1 MTVIKFRRDTSA
13 NWTSIN
19 PIPAQGEPCYETDTG
34 KLKIGNGSD
43 TYTALPY
50 VSDDGGAAD
59 LPIASTTTLG
69 GIKVGDN
76 LTITADGTLSASAA
90 GTTDYTQLENKPQIN
105 SVELAGNKTLD
116 DLGIQ
121 AKGDYLT
128 ALPDNAV
135 TTDTEQ
141 TITGKKSLPL
151 STTLGRFSFGVEGF
165 DDSIGK
171 MIWTLDN
178 GDTAGLDISRYH
190 WYGFL
195 RNGQKVWYIEQD
207 DTNNVQTWTADKKN
221 IRIRTSGGSALKVI
235 GKNDG
240 VDLELTNDTGA
251 FSFLR
256 SKDVDGNTI
265 TFSDGVLKANIPSVN
280 IATADTV
287 GTVKPD
293 NTTITVNSEG
303 TISMVGTIPTK
314 TSELENDSGFLTEA
328 PTPTNM
334 VTTDTTQT
342 ISGSKTFTKSIT
354 TTSIYPSDEITF
366 NSASTSRY
374 INNVDSIAGGYHAE
388 NGYLT
393 FKGTTTLQG
402 DDKLVLDG
410 RNGGITLQADS
421 GKLITAN
428 NILLCSAG
436 LYSDAMISTA
446 GKSIIA
452 ANADKS
458 VSVGQYQYNTIL
470 NNPVVAYTSTTN
482 SSIYFSNYLGNKT
495 KDCITYDNGAIE
507 IYAASGTAGT
517 TEGTSFRVTDL
528 MKTDILAVDF
538 NGNITGNGKTYIN
551 SENIDTT
558 YMKWDTANKKLTVDT
573 AAVAHLAMPS
583 NTSVDLTLGA
593 SGTTY
598 TAPAGGYFTANTS
611 SSYTG
616 WFKIASIC
624 AQGSTPNGHQ
634 FACSCATRNGES
646 PKVWYSFSS
655 GDTSAIIFK
664 FVYANGTVP
673 ST

>member
-50 VSDDGGAAD
+50 VLDDGD
-59 LPIASTTTLG
+59 T
-69 GIKVGDN
+69 
-76 LTITADGTLSASAA
+76 A

-105 SVELAGNKTLD
+105 SVELTGNKTLD

-141 TITGKKSLPL
+141 AITGKKSLPL

-195 RNGQKVWYIEQD
+195 RNGSKVWYIEQD
-207 DTNNVQTWTADKKN
+207 DTNNIQTWVADKKN
-221 IRIRTSGGSALKVI
+221 IRIRTGGGSALKVI

-240 VDLELTNDTGA
+240 VDLELTNGTGA

-256 SKDVDGNTI
+256 SKDVDGSTI

-280 IATADTV
+280 AATANTV

-366 NSASTSRY
+366 NSTSTSRY

-388 NGYLT
+388 NGYIT

-452 ANADKS
+452 ANTDKS

-482 SSIYFSNYLGNKT
+482 SSIYFSNFLGNKT
-495 KDCITYDNGAIE
+495 KDCITYNNGAIE

-528 MKTDILAVDF
+528 KKTDILAVDF

-551 SENIDTT
+551 SGNIDTT

-583 NTSVDLTLGA
+583 STSVNLTLGA
-593 SGTTY
+593 SGTSY
-598 TAPAGGYFTANTS
+598 TAPTDGYVSVSAT

-616 WFKIASIC
+616 WIKVDTRPGCYGYANGGQFLTN
-624 AQGSTPNGHQ
+624 TPVVKDVN
-634 FACSCATRNGES
+634 F
-646 PKVWYSFSS
+646 KVWYSFSS
-655 GDTSAIIFK
+655 GDASALQYTFI
-664 FVYANGTVP
+664 YCNGTVP

>member
-50 VSDDGGAAD
+50 ASDDGG
-59 LPIASTTTLG
+59 G
-69 GIKVGDN
+69 
-76 LTITADGTLSASAA
+76 A
-90 GTTDYTQLENKPQIN
+90 GTSDYAELTNKPQIN
-105 SVELAGNKTLD
+105 SVELTGNKTLD

-141 TITGKKSLPL
+141 VITGKKSLPL
-151 STTLGRFSFGVEGF
+151 STTLGRLSFKADGF
-165 DDSIGK
+165 DDNSGK
-171 MIWTLDN
+171 LIWTLDS
-178 GDTAGLDISRYH
+178 GQSAALQISRYN
-190 WYGFL
+190 YFGFL
-195 RNGQKVWYIEQD
+195 LNDSENWSIRND
-207 DTNNVQTWTADKKN
+207 DTNKVQTWSAAQTN
-221 IRIRTSGGSALKVI
+221 IVIKTSRGNGLKVV

-240 VDLELTNDTGA
+240 RDLELTNTQGDFT
-251 FSFLR
+251 FLR
-256 SKDVDGNTI
+256 SKDVDGSTI

-280 IATADTV
+280 VATADAV

-293 NTTITVNSEG
+293 NTTIAVNSEG

-366 NSASTSRY
+366 NSTSTSRY
-374 INNVDSIAGGYHAE
+374 INNVDSIAGGYQSE

-393 FKGTTTLQG
+393 FKGTTTLTG
-402 DDKLVLDG
+402 DNKLVLDG

-446 GKSIIA
+446 GKSVIA
-452 ANADKS
+452 ANTDKS

-470 NNPVVAYTSTTN
+470 NNPVVAYTSTSN
-482 SSIYFSNYLGNKT
+482 SSIYFSNYQGNKT
-495 KDCITYDNGAIE
+495 KDCITYNNGAIE

-593 SGTTY
+593 SGTSY
-598 TAPAGGYFTANTS
+598 TAPADGYVSVSAT

-616 WFKIASIC
+616 WIKVDTRPGCYGYANGGQFLTN
-624 AQGSTPNGHQ
+624 TPVIKGTN
-634 FACSCATRNGES
+634 F
-646 PKVWYSFSS
+646 KVWYSFSS
-655 GDTSAIIFK
+655 GDASALQYTFI
-664 FVYANGTVP
+664 YCNGTVP

>member
-50 VSDDGGAAD
+50 ASDDGG
-59 LPIASTTTLG
+59 G
-69 GIKVGDN
+69 
-76 LTITADGTLSASAA
+76 A
-90 GTTDYTQLENKPQIN
+90 GTSDYAELTNKPQIN
-105 SVELAGNKTLD
+105 SVELTGNKTLD

-141 TITGKKSLPL
+141 VITGKKSLPL
-151 STTLGRFSFGVEGF
+151 STTLGRLSFKADGF
-165 DDSIGK
+165 DDNSGK
-171 MIWTLDN
+171 LIWTLDS
-178 GDTAGLDISRYH
+178 GQSAALQISRYN
-190 WYGFL
+190 YFGFL
-195 RNGQKVWYIEQD
+195 LNDSENWSIRND
-207 DTNNVQTWTADKKN
+207 DTNKVQTWSAAQTN
-221 IRIRTSGGSALKVI
+221 IVIETSRGNGLKVV

-240 VDLELTNDTGA
+240 RDLELTNTQGDFT
-251 FSFLR
+251 FLR

-280 IATADTV
+280 VATADTV

-293 NTTITVNSEG
+293 NTTIAVNSEG

-328 PTPTNM
+328 PVPTNM

-366 NSASTSRY
+366 NSTSTSRY
-374 INNVDSIAGGYHAE
+374 INNVDSIAGGYHVE

-393 FKGTTTLQG
+393 FKGTTILQG
-402 DDKLVLDG
+402 DNKLVLDG
-410 RNGGITLQADS
+410 RDGGITLQAAS

-452 ANADKS
+452 ANTDKS

-482 SSIYFSNYLGNKT
+482 SSIYFSNFQGNKT
-495 KDCITYDNGAIE
+495 KDCITYNNGAIE

-551 SENIDTT
+551 SGNIDTT

-573 AAVAHLAMPS
+573 TAVAHLAMPS

-593 SGTTY
+593 SGTQY
-598 TAPAGGYFTANTS
+598 TAPADGYVSVSAT

-616 WFKIASIC
+616 WIKVDTRPGCYGYANGGQFLIN
-624 AQGSTPNGHQ
+624 TPVTKGTN
-634 FACSCATRNGES
+634 F
-646 PKVWYSFSS
+646 KVWYSFSS
-655 GDTSAIIFK
+655 GNASALQYTFI
-664 FVYANGTVP
+664 YCNGTVP

>member
-50 VSDDGGAAD
+50 VSDDGG
-59 LPIASTTTLG
+59 T
-69 GIKVGDN
+69 
-76 LTITADGTLSASAA
+76 A

-105 SVELAGNKTLD
+105 SVELTGNKTLD

-141 TITGKKSLPL
+141 AITGKKSLPL
-151 STTLGRFSFGVEGF
+151 STTLGRFSFGKEGF

-195 RNGQKVWYIEQD
+195 RNGSKVWYIEQD
-207 DTNNVQTWTADKKN
+207 DTNNIQNWTANKRN

-256 SKDVDGNTI
+256 SKDVDGSTI

-328 PTPTNM
+328 PIPTNM

-342 ISGSKTFTKSIT
+342 ITGSKTF
-354 TTSIYPSDEITF
+354 PSVTVSDTAYIGNEITF
-366 NSASTSRY
+366 N
-374 INNVDSIAGGYHAE
+374 
-388 NGYLT
+388 
-393 FKGTTTLQG
+393 
-402 DDKLVLDG
+402 
-410 RNGGITLQADS
+410 
-421 GKLITAN
+421 
-428 NILLCSAG
+428 
-436 LYSDAMISTA
+436 
-446 GKSIIA
+446 
-452 ANADKS
+452 
-458 VSVGQYQYNTIL
+458 
-470 NNPVVAYTSTTN
+470 
-482 SSIYFSNYLGNKT
+482 
-495 KDCITYDNGAIE
+495 
-507 IYAASGTAGT
+507 
-517 TEGTSFRVTDL
+517 GTS
-528 MKTDILAVDF
+528 
-538 NGNITGNGKTYIN
+538 GTYIN
-551 SENIDTT
+551 SIKTISGGWRSGSQVLLDQNASVIGSTGLKMYTNSGIVTIGGNTSSGKIAIANGSEAVDIYSGNGGLTLRSKSGEIDVENNVKFRGGSALKLNNIANSQSVTITGSSSGYLDIASSSTTGLSTFISMYDKKNVQLNIGSTYIRSRDIEGNTYDYINSQNIDTT
-558 YMKWDTANKKLTVDT
+558 YMKWSSGMLTVDT

-583 NTSVDLTLGA
+583 NKGVNLTLGA
-593 SGTTY
+593 SGTSY
-598 TAPAGGYFTANTS
+598 TAPADGYVSVSAT

-616 WFKIASIC
+616 WIKVDTRPGCYGYANGGQFLTN
-624 AQGSTPNGHQ
+624 TPVIKDTS
-634 FACSCATRNGES
+634 F
-646 PKVWYSFSS
+646 KVWYSFSS
-655 GDTSAIIFK
+655 GDVSVLQYVF
-664 FVYANGTVP
+664 YYCNGTTP
-673 ST
+673 

>member
-1 MTVIKFRRDTSA
+1 MTVIRFRRDTSA
-13 NWTSIN
+13 NWTSVN
-19 PIPAQGEPCYETDTG
+19 PIPTQGEPCYETDTG

-43 TYTALPY
+43 SYTALPY
-50 VSDDGGAAD
+50 VSDDGGTAD

-76 LTITADGTLSASAA
+76 LTIASDGTLSASAG

-151 STTLGRFSFGVEGF
+151 STTLGRFSFGKEGF

-171 MIWTLDN
+171 IKWTLDN

-195 RNGQKVWYIEQD
+195 RNGQKVWYIQED
-207 DTNNVQTWTADKKN
+207 DTNNIQTWNADKNN
-221 IRIRTSGGSALKVI
+221 IVIKTARENGLKIV

-240 VDLELTNDTGA
+240 VDLELTNATGA

-256 SKDVDGNTI
+256 SKDVDGSTI

-280 IATADTV
+280 VATTDAV

-293 NTTITVNSEG
+293 NTTITVDSDGAISAVEKIATSSSTGSVKPDGSTISIAKDG
-303 TISMVGTIPTK
+303 TISMVGIIPTK
-314 TSELENDSGFLTEA
+314 TSQLTNDSGFLTEA
-328 PTPTNM
+328 PVPTNM

-366 NSASTSRY
+366 NSTSTSRY
-374 INNVDSIAGGYHAE
+374 INNVDTISGGYQAE

-393 FKGTTTLQG
+393 FKGTTTLAG
-402 DDKLVLDG
+402 DNKLVLDG

-421 GKLITAN
+421 GKAIT
-428 NILLCSAG
+428 IG
-436 LYSDAMISTA
+436 GGT
-446 GKSIIA
+446 
-452 ANADKS
+452 
-458 VSVGQYQYNTIL
+458 NTIILSPSEFAYINGDLKIRRAFSLLLPNATDTKNTELSSNSDRL
-470 NNPVVAYTSTTN
+470 NIRTSNTRN
-482 SSIYFSNYLGNKT
+482 L
-495 KDCITYDNGAIE
+495 
-507 IYAASGTAGT
+507 ASGSAVSITDYSRNPILKINYDGSITNGDLATFINTA
-517 TEGTSFRVTDL
+517 
-528 MKTDILAVDF
+528 
-538 NGNITGNGKTYIN
+538 
-551 SENIDTT
+551 NIDTT
-558 YMKWDTANKKLTVDT
+558 YMKWDTNTGKLTVDT

-583 NTSVDLTLGA
+583 SATVNLTLAA
-593 SGTTY
+593 SGAKY
-598 TAPAGGYFTANTS
+598 TAPADGYFAANTS

-616 WFKIASIC
+616 WFKFASIC

-634 FACSCATRNGES
+634 FACSCATHNGES

>member
-50 VSDDGGAAD
+50 VSDDGG
-59 LPIASTTTLG
+59 T
-69 GIKVGDN
+69 
-76 LTITADGTLSASAA
+76 A

-105 SVELAGNKTLD
+105 LVELTGNKTLD

-151 STTLGRFSFGVEGF
+151 STTLGRLSFKANGF
-165 DDSIGK
+165 DDNSGK
-171 MIWTLDN
+171 LIWTLDS
-178 GDTAGLDISRYH
+178 GQSAALQISRYN
-190 WYGFL
+190 YFGFL
-195 RNGQKVWYIEQD
+195 LNDSENWSIRND
-207 DTNNVQTWTADKKN
+207 DTNKVQTWTAAQTN
-221 IRIRTSGGSALKVI
+221 IVIRTDRGNGLKVV

-240 VDLELTNDTGA
+240 RDLELTNTQGDFT
-251 FSFLR
+251 FLR
-256 SKDVDGNTI
+256 SKDVDGSTI

-280 IATADTV
+280 VATTDTV

-303 TISMVGTIPTK
+303 TISMAGTIPTK

-342 ISGSKTFTKSIT
+342 ITGSKTF
-354 TTSIYPSDEITF
+354 PSVTVSDTAYIGNEITF
-366 NSASTSRY
+366 N
-374 INNVDSIAGGYHAE
+374 
-388 NGYLT
+388 
-393 FKGTTTLQG
+393 
-402 DDKLVLDG
+402 
-410 RNGGITLQADS
+410 
-421 GKLITAN
+421 
-428 NILLCSAG
+428 
-436 LYSDAMISTA
+436 
-446 GKSIIA
+446 
-452 ANADKS
+452 
-458 VSVGQYQYNTIL
+458 
-470 NNPVVAYTSTTN
+470 
-482 SSIYFSNYLGNKT
+482 
-495 KDCITYDNGAIE
+495 
-507 IYAASGTAGT
+507 
-517 TEGTSFRVTDL
+517 GTS
-528 MKTDILAVDF
+528 
-538 NGNITGNGKTYIN
+538 GTYIN
-551 SENIDTT
+551 SIKTISGGWKSGSQVLLDQNASVIGSTGLKMYTNSGIVTIGGNTSSGKIVIANGSEAVDIYSGNGGLTLRSKSGEINVENNVKFRGGSALKLNNIANSQSVTITGSSSGYLDIASSSTTGLSTFISMYDKKNVQLNIGSTYIRSRDIEGNTYEYINSQNIDTT
-558 YMKWDTANKKLTVDT
+558 YMKWSSGMLTVDT

-583 NTSVDLTLGA
+583 STTVDLTLGA

-598 TAPAGGYFTANTS
+598 TAPADGYFTANTS

-673 ST
+673 TV

>member
-50 VSDDGGAAD
+50 ASDDGG
-59 LPIASTTTLG
+59 G
-69 GIKVGDN
+69 
-76 LTITADGTLSASAA
+76 A
-90 GTTDYTQLENKPQIN
+90 GTSDYAELTNKPQIN
-105 SVELAGNKTLD
+105 SVELTGNKTLD

-141 TITGKKSLPL
+141 VITGKKSLPL
-151 STTLGRFSFGVEGF
+151 STTLGRLSFKADGF
-165 DDSIGK
+165 DDNSGK
-171 MIWTLDN
+171 LIWTLDS
-178 GDTAGLDISRYH
+178 GQSAALQISRYN
-190 WYGFL
+190 YFGFL
-195 RNGQKVWYIEQD
+195 LNDSENWSIRND
-207 DTNNVQTWTADKKN
+207 DTNKVQTWSAAQNN
-221 IRIRTSGGSALKVI
+221 IVISTSRGNGLKVV

-240 VDLELTNDTGA
+240 RDLELTNTQGDFT
-251 FSFLR
+251 FLR
-256 SKDVDGNTI
+256 SKDVDGSTI

-280 IATADTV
+280 VATANTV

-293 NTTITVNSEG
+293 NTTIAVNSEG

-334 VTTDTTQT
+334 VTTDTAQT

-354 TTSIYPSDEITF
+354 TTNIYPSDEITF
-366 NSASTSRY
+366 NSTSTSRY
-374 INNVDSIAGGYHAE
+374 INNVDSIAGGYHSE

-421 GKLITAN
+421 GKMITAN

-436 LYSDAMISTA
+436 LYSDAVVSTA

-470 NNPVVAYTSTTN
+470 YNPVVAYTSTTN
-482 SSIYFSNYLGNKT
+482 SSLYFSNYLGKKT
-495 KDCITYDNGAIE
+495 KDCITYNNGAIE

-573 AAVAHLAMPS
+573 AAVVHLAMPS
-583 NTSVDLTLGA
+583 STTVDLTLGA
-593 SGTTY
+593 SGTSY
-598 TAPAGGYFTANTS
+598 TAPADGYITLNITSTS
-611 SSYTG
+611 SGQRVGLYGNYKSNIYSSATG
-616 WFKIASIC
+616 QPLATSIPISNNL
-624 AQGSTPNGHQ
+624 A
-634 FACSCATRNGES
+634 ATVR
-646 PKVWYSFSS
+646 YDSS
-655 GDTSAIIFK
+655 GAVNEFTFCYCI
-664 FVYANGTVP
+664 GTVP
-673 ST
+673 LQ